1 MLRKAM
7 GLLAGLA
14 VMCSVFAAAGPAAAV
29 EKVLAPAATV
39 AGFAPTVLGLGV
51 TTDIVVTGTGFVAGT
66 IFASNDPTLVINH
79 ASVDS
84 STHITL
90 NVTAPPIPQAP
101 VVSANPPSG
110 QGSPFFLQLFV
121 RGADGTFFPI
131 TPVRAADT
139 RLEADG
145 SGAPIGPQQTRSV
158 TVLGIGEVPTTN
170 VTTVVLNVTVTEPD
184 AASFVTVYPAGQQL
198 PVVSNVNFV
207 AGQTIP
213 NQVTVGVGAGG
224 QISVYNDAGSAD
236 VIVDIVGYYVN
247 AAGPAGAGYAP
258 SSGHTRVFDTRTGLP
273 LRPGET
279 FNFQERNA
287 AAQGVTAAVYD
298 ITVDQ
303 PTADGYITTYPTG
316 SPRPTASSVNFVA
329 GKPAPNLVTVKIG
342 VNDSV
347 SFYNGSPG
355 TVHLIIDSVGVYT
368 TSPNGWSYVV
378 RPAPGGP
385 FRLWDS
391 RVDLGRPVQPRET
404 IRVSGAALPSATTN
418 GVIANATVT
427 GPAGGG
433 YAVVYPA
440 ALLKPQTSSLN
451 FNAAETRANQVI
463 PAPLIG
469 PRRDIS
475 IYNDSDTAHYI
486 IDVFA
491 YVQAY

>member
-1 MLRKAM
+1 VVRKAM
-7 GLLAGLA
+7 SLLAGLA
-14 VMCSVFAAAGPAAAV
+14 LMCGVVSSAGSAVAAEP
-29 EKVLAPAATV
+29 VLAPAATV
-39 AGFAPTVLGLGV
+39 TGFAPTVLGLGV
-51 TTDIVVTGTGFVAGT
+51 TTDIVVTGTGFIAGT
-66 IFASNDPTLVINH
+66 VFASNDPTLVINN
-79 ASVDS
+79 ATVDS
-84 STHITL
+84 STQITI
-90 NVTAPPIPQAP
+90 NVTAPPTPKAP

-121 RGADGTFFPI
+121 RGSDGTFFPI

-139 RLEADG
+139 RLEAGG
-145 SGAPIGPQQTRSV
+145 SGVPIGPHQTRSF
-158 TVLGIGEVPTTN
+158 TVLGVGEVPVAN
-170 VTTVVLNVTVTEPD
+170 VTAVALNVTVTEPD
-184 AASFVTVYPAGQQL
+184 TASFVTVYPAGQQL
-198 PVVSNVNFV
+198 PVVSNLNFV

-224 QISVYNDAGSAD
+224 QITVYNDAGFTD

-287 AAQGVTAAVYD
+287 AALGVTAAVYNV
-298 ITVDQ
+298 TVDQ
-303 PTADGYITTYPTG
+303 ATADGYLTTYPTG

-329 GKPAPNLVTVKIG
+329 GKPAPNLVTVKVG

-378 RPAPGGP
+378 RPVPGGP

-391 RVDLGRPVQPRET
+391 RVNLGRPVQARET
-404 IRVSGAALPSATTN
+404 IRVSGAALPATTTD

-427 GPAGGG
+427 GPSNGG
-433 YAVVYPA
+433 YAVVFPSSA
-440 ALLKPQTSSLN
+440 LKPQTSSLN
-451 FNAAETRANQVI
+451 FTAAETRANQVI
-463 PAPLIG
+463 PAPLMSIG
-469 PRRDIS
+469 RDIS
-475 IYNDSDTAHYI
+475 IYNDADAAHFI

-491 YVQAY
+491 YLQGY